1 MLCHIYNHAL
11 HNDFHTA
18 RDMLLM
24 SHLQESIHSAD
35 VGTQILY
42 NRTVVQLGLCA
53 FRCGLIKESQS
64 ILQDIF
70 ATQRIKELLAQ
81 GLHQQRYVTLSP
93 EQEKAERARQMPF
106 HTHINT
112 ELAEAV
118 FLVASMLVEIP
129 LLASLDTEEAK
140 RKNVSKSFRRLLDHA
155 NRQVFNGPPENTR
168 DHIMQASKAL
178 QDGEWQRA
186 RDLIQSIE
194 IWNLMPESKQ
204 VKEMLAR

>member
-1 MLCHIYNHAL
+1 MLCHIYSHAL

-24 SHLQESIHSAD
+24 SHLQESVHSAD
-35 VGTQILY
+35 VTTQILY
-42 NRTVVQLGLCA
+42 NRTIVQLGLCA
-53 FRCGLIKESQS
+53 FRCGMIKECQA
-64 ILQDIF
+64 ILQEIF
-70 ATQRIKELLAQ
+70 ASQRVKELLAQ
-81 GLHQQRYVTLSP
+81 GLHQQRYSTLTP
-93 EQEKAERARQMPF
+93 EQEKAERTRQVPF
-106 HTHINT
+106 HMHINT

-140 RKNVSKSFRRLLDHA
+140 RKAVSKTFRRLLDHA

-178 QDGEWQRA
+178 QEGEWQKA
-186 RDLIQSIE
+186 RDHIQGIA
-194 IWNLMPESKQ
+194 IWNLMPEAKQ